1 VTRVRGRASP
11 PARFHRLS
19 ALLVLTLA
27 CGPSRGT
34 IGAALLQD
42 SEKRLLVREV
52 PPKLAAER
60 AGVQVGDEVLLIDGR
75 DVRQMS
81 AEAVHAAL
89 SGDVGES
96 VRLTLVRDGR
106 VIRVRLDRTAPGRL
120 RPTPSAEPSG
130 ANDRP
135 EPAE

>member
-1 VTRVRGRASP
+1 
-11 PARFHRLS
+11 L

-42 SEKRLLVREV
+42 SEKRLIVREV

-60 AGVQVGDEVLLIDGR
+60 AGVEVGDEVLLIDGR

-96 VRLTLVRDGR
+96 VRLTLVRNGR

-120 RPTPSAEPSG
+120 RPAPSAEPSG